1 MLKPLLSC
9 SLMAT
14 TLIAPSAIAQT
25 ADEAP
30 AKPTRRIPFNL
41 SLIGPYG
48 FAQVFD
54 EPVVAQ
60 SSLNLLGGQI
70 GGIEGL
76 SIGTLYNHV
85 DKTMAGLQMAAGLNL
100 VGRRVVGLQMAG
112 GMNVV
117 DGAVDGVQA
126 AGGLNLAG
134 TVDGVQVAGG
144 YNFATQS
151 MKGVQTAVINQA
163 GDVEGVQVGVF
174 NIAGTVKGVQVGV
187 LNVAED
193 VDVPIGLF
201 SYVRQG
207 RFEGDLQVTD
217 SGFTTLGVSSG
228 SKRVYSV
235 LGLSNLPKADGNHLG
250 LNVGLGFH
258 FPLSERSFSRLEITG
273 GPLQEDPSSVANW
286 TSVNSYKAMLGWKLA
301 PRLAI
306 KAGVSLNQTTLRKD
320 STFRPSDNLIYESG
334 RFQVWPA
341 AFLGVDL

>member
-1 MLKPLLSC
+1 MLKPLLTC

-14 TLIAPSAIAQT
+14 TLIAPAAIAQT

-30 AKPTRRIPFNL
+30 AKPLRRIPFNL

-70 GGIEGL
+70 NAIEGL

-85 DKTMAGLQMAAGLNL
+85 DTTMGGLQMGAGLNL
-100 VGRRVVGLQMAG
+100 VGRRMSGLQMAG
-112 GMNVV
+112 GMNAV
-117 DGAVDGVQA
+117 GGSVDGVQA

-134 TVDGVQVAGG
+134 SV
-144 YNFATQS
+144 
-151 MKGVQTAVINQA
+151 KGVQAAGGLNLAGSVHGLQTAVFNQA
-163 GDVEGVQVGVF
+163 GDVEGAQVGVF
-174 NIAGTVKGVQVGV
+174 NVAGKVKGVQIGV

-193 VDVPIGLF
+193 VDAPIGLF

-217 SGFTTLGVSSG
+217 SGFTTLGINSG

-235 LGLSNLPKADGNHLG
+235 LGISNLPKADGNHLG
-250 LNVGLGFH
+250 LNVGLGVH

-273 GPLQEDPSSVANW
+273 GPVQEDPSSVANW
-286 TSVNSYKAMLGWKLA
+286 TSVNSYKAMLGWKIA
-301 PRLAI
+301 PRLAL
-306 KAGVSLNQTTLRKD
+306 KAGVALNQTTLRKD
-320 STFRPSDNLIYESG
+320 STFRPSDNVIYESG
-334 RFQVWPA
+334 RFQVWPS
-341 AFLGVDL
+341 AFIGVDL